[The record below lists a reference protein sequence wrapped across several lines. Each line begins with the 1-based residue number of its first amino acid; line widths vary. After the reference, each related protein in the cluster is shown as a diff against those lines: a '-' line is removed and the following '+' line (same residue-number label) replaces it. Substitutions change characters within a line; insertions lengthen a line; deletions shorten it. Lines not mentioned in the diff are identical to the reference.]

1 MIIMMRCCI
10 TIFISLL
17 LSFSILQAQNP
28 KCYSLDLFKTNVT
41 PPIEDRI
48 FTLEDC
54 VISIE
59 DTTNLGFV
67 LTGFSYKSAPICF
80 KGGFQESIRQ
90 FVFSHAFR
98 EATKQ
103 YQSYVMEIQT
113 LQLNENYSSLTGVES
128 HAELD
133 VQFYIKDSL
142 SQLHPFYKVEL
153 FDDNK
158 SREDAV
164 NALLIKA
171 LKLLNQY
178 AKAPKNAPGFYSDHE
193 IALKKL
199 IKKYKLPTP
208 ARGEVLEKNVASLVK
223 NPSAGVFVSYEE
235 LLANK
240 PSIPADFVLP
250 YFVRDS
256 TEVKLFTKNA
266 RRIKA
271 KFYAYSNG
279 EELFVNSKLFNQTN
293 NAYKKVFQRG
303 RYLCWADYVYDAGA
317 SAATSVG
324 AAIVSG
330 ILSGGRM
337 IITSQV
343 NKLVCVVL
351 DIQTGNIFSA
361 SNLNMADL
369 LKATPD
375 LQTSYLNASEADK
388 KNPKFHFVLLNNYN
402 LQTNNK

>member
-1 MIIMMRCCI
+1 MMRS
-10 TIFISLL
+10 TILFIAILL
-17 LSFSILQAQNP
+17 FFKTLQAQTS
-28 KCYSLDLFKTNVT
+28 KCYSLDLFKNNVI

-59 DTTNLGFV
+59 DTANLGFV
-67 LTGFSYKSAPICF
+67 LKGISYKSTPICF

-98 EATKQ
+98 DDTKQ

-113 LQLNENYSSLTGVES
+113 LQLNEHYNSLTGVES

-142 SQLHPFYKVEL
+142 NRLKPFYKVEL
-153 FDDNK
+153 FDDNS

-164 NALLIKA
+164 NTLLIKA

-178 AKAPKNAPGFYSDHE
+178 AKSPNNASTLYSEHE

-208 ARGEVLEKNVASLVK
+208 TRGELLVKNVASLVK
-223 NPSAGVFVSYEE
+223 NPSAGVFVSFEE

-240 PSIPADFVLP
+240 PSVPADFVIP

-256 TEVKLFTKNA
+256 TEVKLFTKDA

-279 EELFVNSKLFNQTN
+279 QELFINSKLFNQSN

-303 RYLCWADYVYDAGA
+303 RYLCWPDYVYDAGA
-317 SAATSVG
+317 SVATSVG

-337 IITSQV
+337 IITSHV
-343 NKLVCVVL
+343 NKLVCVVM

-361 SNLNMADL
+361 SNLNMAGL
-369 LKATPD
+369 LKDTPD
-375 LQTSYLNASEADK
+375 LQTSYLNASETDQ
-388 KNPKFHFVLLNNYN
+388 KNAKFHFMLLNNYN
-402 LQTNNK
+402 LQTNDK